1 MQSITGTRA
10 QNYYYYMDAAAE
22 ENGILVSNTHTHQN
36 FTTVHLDAITV
47 FWENLIPNNTQLT
60 ILNQYAFS
68 TYFSTVQFCQR
79 LYKGPYGHS

>member
-1 MQSITGTRA
+1 MFLKRLPQTTNCTQMQSITGTRA

-47 FWENLIPNNTQLT
+47 F
-60 ILNQYAFS
+60 
-68 TYFSTVQFCQR
+68 
-79 LYKGPYGHS
+79 